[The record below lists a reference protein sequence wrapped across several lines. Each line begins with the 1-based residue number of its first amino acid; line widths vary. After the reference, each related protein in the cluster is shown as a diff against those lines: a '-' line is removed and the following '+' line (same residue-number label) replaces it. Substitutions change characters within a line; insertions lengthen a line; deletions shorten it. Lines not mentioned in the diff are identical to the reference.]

1 MLSGHLRSATPLM
14 ANNSTCTLGRGL
26 RGPCLQSGDEA
37 TVVQGTKIVINRQ
50 KRYRP
55 SGSVH
60 DPCAEC
66 VCPDWANSVV
76 PLARVMNAVAVVSPA
91 RMDRGCMG
99 LFQADDD
106 RIMARLRKTVRK
118 NLGLLYFGLRM
129 SADPASMVYG
139 NIGGP
144 QELDAMSEVY

>member
-1 MLSGHLRSATPLM
+1 VRFWPDAQRPFALGDALM

-106 RIMARLRKTVRK
+106 RIMARLRKTGVRT
-118 NLGLLYFGLRM
+118 
-129 SADPASMVYG
+129 SAFCTSG
-139 NIGGP
+139 
-144 QELDAMSEVY
+144 SE